1 MMFSRTFV
9 PLFFIAVLLVS
20 PCTWME
26 AQTKTKPQPSQR
38 SRQQRG
44 VKQTTADKWVK
55 WTGPDGDFTILL
67 PIKPTP
73 ENPANNP
80 QGPVTAIRAYD
91 AATDTILFH
100 INFQD
105 YGGDPNS
112 PEANSFGSS
121 KYEETLV
128 RGLREDGVLVISAR
142 RLAPNISE
150 IEYWAPA
157 RRNPGHRLH
166 GIQRDIIYRAR
177 TYHLSCG
184 SRIEDSEVDRQ
195 ICRRFFNS
203 FRLTPDA
210 NRVE

>member
-1 MMFSRTFV
+1 MLSRTFTY
-9 PLFFIAVLLVS
+9 LFFITALLIF
-20 PCTWME
+20 PCVWLE
-26 AQTKTKPQPSQR
+26 AQTQTKPQPSQTR
-38 SRQQRG
+38 RQQRG
-44 VKQTTADKWVK
+44 LKQTPVDGWLR
-55 WTGPDGDFTILL
+55 WTSPDGDFTIIL
-67 PIKPTP
+67 PTKPTT

-80 QGPVTAIRAYD
+80 QGPVTAIRAYN
-91 AATDTILFH
+91 AATDTTHFH

-105 YGGDPNS
+105 YGGDPSS

-128 RGLREDGVLVISAR
+128 RGLREDGVLVISAQ

-157 RRNPGHRLH
+157 SRNPSHRLH

-184 SRIEDSEVDRQ
+184 SRIQDTEVDRQ

-203 FRLTPDA
+203 FRLTSGA

>member
-1 MMFSRTFV
+1 MFSRTFTY
-9 PLFFIAVLLVS
+9 LFFISTLLIT
-20 PCTWME
+20 PCAWMK
-26 AQTKTKPQPSQR
+26 AQTRTTQR
-38 SRQQRG
+38 SSQPRRQERG
-44 VKQTTADKWVK
+44 VKQTATDKWLK
-55 WTGPDGDFTILL
+55 WTGPDGDFTIML
-67 PIKPTP
+67 PTKPTP

-91 AATDTILFH
+91 AVTDTIHFH

-112 PEANSFGSS
+112 AEANSFGSS

-150 IEYWAPA
+150 FEYWVPA
-157 RRNPGHRLH
+157 TRNPGHRLH
-166 GIQRDIIYRAR
+166 SIQRDIIYRAR
-177 TYHLSCG
+177 AYHLSCG
-184 SRIEDSEVDRQ
+184 SRIEDTEVDRQ
-195 ICRRFFNS
+195 ICRRFFSS
-203 FRLTPDA
+203 FRLTPVT